1 MVRSVYV
8 NYEAVVEIVTL
19 WVRSVYVN
27 YEAVVEIVTL

>member
-1 MVRSVYV
+1 MYV

-27 YEAVVEIVTL
+27 DEAVVEIVTL

>member
-1 MVRSVYV
+1 MYV